1 MDLGNIKDILSGKD
15 VPLPA
20 EPTNTVRLFISSTF
34 SDMAE
39 ERNALM
45 EIAYPEIQTFCQQH
59 GLTFEVVDMRWGV
72 RDYASVDHMTTDL
85 CLKEI
90 KVCRKTS
97 MGPYFIGLV
106 GNRYG
111 YRPMPRVIGEE
122 EFNILHKKVLK
133 DEAQAQLLTH
143 WYWKDINSVP
153 PIYIFQPITVH
164 FPHFSDTNPSHA
176 ELQAKEIKEWRE
188 TEKPLSEAI
197 RSAAEDAQKEGLI
210 TLEQKHKYFRSVT
223 ECEIDCGL
231 FASDT
236 DMEGSTI
243 FFREI
248 KDIDLC
254 KENASQILD
263 VKEDGSPDSEAQ
275 GLLENFKSCII
286 EKHSNK
292 VKTFTVELSKQTLKA
307 AYLRKLCDQVIA
319 LVNHQILRCLSA
331 REKEISES
339 QKQYPW
345 LGGLLQEVTHHLHLA
360 HTKSEVFCGRQEL
373 LNTIVSRLRNNK
385 TLVQFPLIIYGASGS
400 GKTALMCKAFELM
413 RQSATTDGNHVLVL
427 RLLGTSPQSSEIHD
441 VLKSICYQV
450 CLALDLPLPTAQVT
464 NIYNETVRF
473 FHQILIQVSNQRS
486 EMLVLFL
493 DSLDQL
499 SSSEGAHHLHWLP
512 KECPANVHIVLSTLP
527 HEGGILKTLQEK
539 ITDATSY
546 LAVKQLSA
554 EQGDQVIKM
563 LMSSVGRKLTPAQLD
578 IVLNSFRKCGQPLLL
593 KLAFDEAKRWS
604 SYTPPSELHIA
615 ISTKEAVY
623 QLYKRM
629 EDVHGKLLVSHALGY
644 IAACRTGLSE
654 AELKDILSIDNEVLA
669 DIYQYWAPPRSD
681 VIRIPALSWTHL
693 RHDLDGYLVERQA
706 DGSTVLGL
714 YHRQFIEVAQEHYLS
729 ESEKKKRHHILAE
742 YFLGTWSMGALRWI
756 NLPLLKQS
764 LCADRKVAPQPL
776 WFSKDMPNLRKM
788 NELPYHLLNAGD
800 IDELQREILGNMNWI
815 SSKIVACGI
824 NSSIKDFDMCLKHID
839 NNESKLVH
847 DTLRLFQPTINFI
860 EGDIDPCIIY
870 VEMLARLHFFKL
882 SCPSLIGDLCEQCFT
897 WFEQYKNP
905 TFIPISGFFQP
916 PGGPLQTTLT
926 GFKKG
931 ITVMEVCPY
940 KDLVVVGSD
949 DGTMIVWDIKD
960 IEVIHTLNG
969 HSAGILC
976 IQVFGQGTRAVSGSL
991 DNTLLLWNLVTG
1003 KHYLT
1008 IQEDH
1013 TIYENA
1019 YLHVDEKNG
1028 IVYSA
1033 AGSQV
1038 CGWNIESG
1046 DPVLCFSPGVPGFPL
1061 QAAVYSPQ
1069 QTVMTVTEGGTVHI
1083 WESSTGHLRGS
1094 RQIPGMDAVTAH
1106 PVCSCIIPKYGKMV
1120 VGFQNGLLA
1129 LISTGGALSA
1139 EKMPSA
1145 LIFAVVSED
1154 ESLFAAGFGKQV
1166 QVFRADS
1173 NTLRTF
1179 LESCLE
1185 HDDMVKTAVIHS
1197 HKKIIVTGSQDE
1209 TIRVWSLSKRGALL
1223 DTFFGMGVSVTGLA
1237 LKGSTLL
1244 SSSNT
1249 AYYLKLWNLD
1259 YDQKHKTLPPFQDRS
1274 GCVALSNGGDRVYFP
1289 KTGDKHKIVVWD
1301 TVKGLMTDILEAS
1314 SEVTCLEVAN
1324 IKRILFCGLT
1334 SGTALAFPLD
1344 QRQDVAC
1351 IPPPDHNLAV
1361 ICLSLSKQESCLAVA
1376 HHNLIFLY
1384 QVTKGN
1390 PLPILDGPVHSIH
1403 PQVPSAVSN
1412 IAIFEDQRVIYGT
1425 ERGDM
1430 YLFSPEKNEKCLDS
1444 HVSKVTCLETSSK
1457 EIYALSGCEDSVQR
1471 LWNMKTGCWEH
1482 EMCYKGFFFQG
1493 VDCACFSPDD
1503 CYIYTG
1509 SKDRAIKVWDVST
1522 GALLAVQYVY
1532 ATVTRIVST
1541 ASGFIGTTR
1550 LGYVIREKF
1559 QCPET
1564 ISPQY
1569 DPLQNIKATCTVN
1582 SRKSKGANNKTVKL
1596 EAKSER
1602 KWWRCKE
1609 QESKNSQICNIV

>member
-1 MDLGNIKDILSGKD
+1 MDQENIKYILQGKV

-20 EPTNTVRLFISSTF
+20 ESSNTVRLFISSTF

-39 ERNALM
+39 ERDALM
-45 EIAYPEIQTFCQQH
+45 EIAYPEIQTFCQKH

-90 KVCRKTS
+90 EACKKTS
-97 MGPYFIGLV
+97 IGPYFIGLV

-111 YRPMPRVIGEE
+111 YRPMPRLIGEE
-122 EFNILHKKVLK
+122 EFNILYKKVLK
-133 DEAQAQLLTH
+133 NEAEAQLLTH
-143 WYWKDINSVP
+143 WYWKDINAVP
-153 PIYIFQPITVH
+153 PMYVFQPITVH
-164 FPHFSDTNPSHA
+164 LPHFSDNNPSHA
-176 ELQAKEIKEWRE
+176 ELQLKEIKKWRE
-188 TEKPLSEAI
+188 SEKRISQAL
-197 RSAAEDAQKEGLI
+197 RLAAENAQKEGLI
-210 TLEQKHKYFRSVT
+210 TLEQKHKYFKSVT
-223 ECEIDCGL
+223 EWEIECGL
-231 FASDT
+231 LASDT
-236 DMEGSTI
+236 DEAGSTM
-243 FFREI
+243 FFREV
-248 KDIDLC
+248 KDINLC
-254 KENASQILD
+254 KDGLQILD
-263 VKEDGSPDSEAQ
+263 VKEDGSHDSEAQ
-275 GLLENFKSCII
+275 DLLEELKSRIVQ
-286 EKHSNK
+286 KHQNK
-292 VKTFTVELSKQTLKA
+292 VKTLTVELSKQALKA
-307 AYLRKLCDQVIA
+307 NYLQMLCDQVIA
-319 LVNHQILRCLSA
+319 VVNHQILRCLST
-331 REKEISES
+331 REKDISEL
-339 QKQYPW
+339 QKKHPW
-345 LGGLLQEVTHHLHLA
+345 LGGLMQEVTHHLQLS
-360 HTKSEVFCGRQEL
+360 HTKSEVFCGRQEIL
-373 LNTIVSRLRNNK
+373 ETIVSRIKNSEACVQAP
-385 TLVQFPLIIYGASGS
+385 LVIYGASGS
-400 GKTALMCKAFELM
+400 GKTALMCKTFELL
-413 RQSATTDGNHVLVL
+413 RQSATADGHHVLVL

-450 CLALDLPLPTAQVT
+450 CLALDLPFPTTQVT

-473 FHQILIQVSNQRS
+473 FHQILTKVSNKRS
-486 EMLVLFL
+486 ENLVLFL

-527 HEGGILKTLQEK
+527 NEASILNTLRGK
-539 ITDATSY
+539 ITDVTSY
-546 LAVKQLSA
+546 LEVQPLSA
-554 EQGDQVIKM
+554 EQGGQVIEK
-563 LMSSVGRKLTPAQLD
+563 LMSSTGRKLTPAQLD
-578 IVLNSFRKCGQPLLL
+578 IVLDSFRKCGQPLLL

-604 SYTPPSELHIA
+604 SYTPPSQLHIA
-615 ISTKEAVY
+615 TSTKEAVY
-623 QLYKRM
+623 QLYQRI
-629 EDVHGKLLVSHALGY
+629 ENVHGKLLVSHALGY

-654 AELKDILSIDNEVLA
+654 AELKDILSLDDEVLA

-681 VIRIPALSWTHL
+681 VIRIPVLSWTHL

-714 YHRQFIEVAQEHYLS
+714 YHRQFIEVAQEIYLNDS
-729 ESEKKKRHHILAE
+729 ERKKRHHTLAE
-742 YFLGTWSMGALRWI
+742 YFLGTWSMGTLRWI
-756 NLPLLKQS
+756 NLPLLNKS
-764 LCADRKVAPQPL
+764 LSADRKVAPQPL
-776 WFSKDMPNLRKM
+776 WFSEDMPNLRKM
-788 NELPYHLLNAGD
+788 NELPYHLLNAGN

-824 NSSIKDFDMCLKHID
+824 NSLIQDFDMCVKRI
-839 NNESKLVH
+839 NNGEVKLVH

-860 EGDIDPCIIY
+860 EARIDPCIIY

-882 SCPSLIGDLCEQCFT
+882 SCPSLIGNLCQQCFT
-897 WFEQYKNP
+897 WFEQYPNP
-905 TFIPISGFFQP
+905 TFIPVSGFFQP

-940 KDLVVVGSD
+940 KDLVVVASD

-960 IEVIHTLNG
+960 IVVIHTLNG

-976 IQVFGQGTRAVSGSL
+976 VKVFGQGTRVVSGSL
-991 DNTLLLWNLVTG
+991 DNTLVLWNLVTG
-1003 KHYLT
+1003 KQYLT

-1019 YLHVDEKNG
+1019 YLDVDEKNG
-1028 IVYSA
+1028 IIYSA

-1061 QAAVYSPQ
+1061 QAAVFSPQ

-1083 WESSTGHLRGS
+1083 WESTTGQLKGS
-1094 RQIPGMDAVTAH
+1094 RQIPGADAETTH
-1106 PVCSCIIPKYGKMV
+1106 PVCSCVIPKYGKMV
-1120 VGFQNGLLA
+1120 VGFKNGFLA
-1129 LISTGGALSA
+1129 LISTGGGVSA
-1139 EKMPSA
+1139 EKMPC
-1145 LIFAVVSED
+1145 IPNFVVVSDE

-1179 LESCLE
+1179 LGSCLE

-1197 HKKIIVTGSQDE
+1197 QKNIIVTGSQDE

-1237 LKGSTLL
+1237 MNGSTLI
-1244 SSSNT
+1244 SSSNS

-1274 GCVALSNGGDRVYFP
+1274 GCVALSSGGDRVYFP

-1301 TVKGLMTDILEAS
+1301 TVQGLMTDILEAS
-1314 SEVTCLEVAN
+1314 SEVTCLEVA
-1324 IKRILFCGLT
+1324 KTKKILFCGLN
-1334 SGTALAFPLD
+1334 SGTVLAFPLD
-1344 QRQDVAC
+1344 QRQNVAC
-1351 IPPPDHNLAV
+1351 IPPPEHNVAV
-1361 ICLSLSKQESCLAVA
+1361 ICLSISKQESFLAVA
-1376 HHNLIFLY
+1376 HHDMILLY
-1384 QVTKGN
+1384 EVTKGD
-1390 PLPILDGPVHSIH
+1390 PIPMLDGPVHSINL
-1403 PQVPSAVSN
+1403 QIPSAVSKV
-1412 IAIFEDQRVIYGT
+1412 AIFEDQRVIYGT
-1425 ERGDM
+1425 EKGDM
-1430 YLFSPEKNEKCLDS
+1430 CLFNPKKEEQCLDS
-1444 HVSKVTCLETSSK
+1444 HASRVTCLETSTK
-1457 EIYALSGCEDSVQR
+1457 EIYALSGCEDSVER
-1471 LWNMKTGCWEH
+1471 LWNMETGCWEH

-1509 SKDRAIKVWDVST
+1509 SKDRAIKAWDVST
-1522 GALLAVQYVY
+1522 GSLLAVQYVY

-1541 ASGFIGTTR
+1541 SDGFIATTR

-1564 ISPQY
+1564 ISTQY
-1569 DPLQNIKATCTVN
+1569 NPLQNIKATCTV
-1582 SRKSKGANNKTVKL
+1582 KSKKSKDVYNKTIQLK
-1596 EAKSER
+1596 AKSTN

-1609 QESKNSQICNIV
+1609 QANKNSQICHIV

>member
-1 MDLGNIKDILSGKD
+1 M
-15 VPLPA
+15 
-20 EPTNTVRLFISSTF
+20 
-34 SDMAE
+34 
-39 ERNALM
+39 
-45 EIAYPEIQTFCQQH
+45 
-59 GLTFEVVDMRWGV
+59 
-72 RDYASVDHMTTDL
+72 
-85 CLKEI
+85 
-90 KVCRKTS
+90 
-97 MGPYFIGLV
+97 
-106 GNRYG
+106 
-111 YRPMPRVIGEE
+111 
-122 EFNILHKKVLK
+122 
-133 DEAQAQLLTH
+133 
-143 WYWKDINSVP
+143 
-153 PIYIFQPITVH
+153 
-164 FPHFSDTNPSHA
+164 
-176 ELQAKEIKEWRE
+176 
-188 TEKPLSEAI
+188 
-197 RSAAEDAQKEGLI
+197 
-210 TLEQKHKYFRSVT
+210 
-223 ECEIDCGL
+223 
-231 FASDT
+231 
-236 DMEGSTI
+236 
-243 FFREI
+243 
-248 KDIDLC
+248 
-254 KENASQILD
+254 
-263 VKEDGSPDSEAQ
+263 
-275 GLLENFKSCII
+275 
-286 EKHSNK
+286 
-292 VKTFTVELSKQTLKA
+292 
-307 AYLRKLCDQVIA
+307 
-319 LVNHQILRCLSA
+319 
-331 REKEISES
+331 
-339 QKQYPW
+339 
-345 LGGLLQEVTHHLHLA
+345 
-360 HTKSEVFCGRQEL
+360 
-373 LNTIVSRLRNNK
+373 
-385 TLVQFPLIIYGASGS
+385 
-400 GKTALMCKAFELM
+400 
-413 RQSATTDGNHVLVL
+413 
-427 RLLGTSPQSSEIHD
+427 
-441 VLKSICYQV
+441 
-450 CLALDLPLPTAQVT
+450 
-464 NIYNETVRF
+464 
-473 FHQILIQVSNQRS
+473 
-486 EMLVLFL
+486 
-493 DSLDQL
+493 
-499 SSSEGAHHLHWLP
+499 
-512 KECPANVHIVLSTLP
+512 
-527 HEGGILKTLQEK
+527 
-539 ITDATSY
+539 
-546 LAVKQLSA
+546 
-554 EQGDQVIKM
+554 
-563 LMSSVGRKLTPAQLD
+563 
-578 IVLNSFRKCGQPLLL
+578 
-593 KLAFDEAKRWS
+593 
-604 SYTPPSELHIA
+604 
-615 ISTKEAVY
+615 
-623 QLYKRM
+623 
-629 EDVHGKLLVSHALGY
+629 
-644 IAACRTGLSE
+644 
-654 AELKDILSIDNEVLA
+654 
-669 DIYQYWAPPRSD
+669 
-681 VIRIPALSWTHL
+681 
-693 RHDLDGYLVERQA
+693 ERQA